1 MSRTFQQIGA
11 ITLLNLRNIPA
22 RWSSSLVAVV
32 GVAGVVLVLVAVLS
46 IAEGFRATLDLAGS
60 DDVAIVLRSGSDS
73 EMSSGISQENVPV
86 IGDASGVVRKG
97 NDAIASPELYV
108 VVDVP
113 LRKTASPAN
122 APFRGVGPLA
132 TATRKSFKLIK
143 GRMFTTGTNEII
155 VGTGVAQQFSGL
167 DIGQSVRWGPT
178 SWTVVGEFADGGS
191 VSESEIWGDARVVQS
206 AYNRGNS
213 YQSVRVKLQNA
224 GAFKGFKDA
233 LTSDPRLTVSAQ
245 PEKEFYAEQSK
256 IMRTIISN
264 AGWTLAIM
272 MGVGA
277 IFAAL
282 NTMYNAV
289 AGRVREIA
297 TLRAM
302 GFGALPV
309 VVSVLVESL
318 VLGAVGGLLGGVLA
332 YIFFDGLRSST
343 LNFQNFSQITFAF
356 TITPQLI
363 VTGIIYGLILTL
375 IGGLLPGI
383 RAARLPVTEGLRQ
396 L

>member
-1 MSRTFQQIGA
+1 MSRTIQQIGA

-167 DIGQSVRWGPT
+167 DIGRSVRWGPT

-318 VLGAVGGLLGGVLA
+318 VLGAIGGLLGGVLA
-332 YIFFDGLRSST
+332 YIFLDGLRSST

>member
-1 MSRTFQQIGA
+1 MSGTFEQIGA
-11 ITLLNLRNIPA
+11 VTALNLQNLPA
-22 RWSSSLVAVV
+22 RWSSSIVAVV

-46 IAEGFRATLDLAGS
+46 IAEGFRAALDLSGS
-60 DDVAIVLRSGSDS
+60 EDVAVVLRSGSDN
-73 EMSSGISQENVPV
+73 EMSSGIDQNSVPV
-86 IGDASGVVRKG
+86 VGDASGVLRKG
-97 NDAIASPELYV
+97 KDPIASPELYV

-113 LRKTASPAN
+113 MKPANSPAN
-122 APFRGVGPLA
+122 APLRGVGPSA
-132 TATRKSFKLIK
+132 AFTRKDFRMVS
-143 GRMFTTGTNEII
+143 GRMFTTGTNELI
-155 VGTGVAQQFSGL
+155 VGIGAEQQFNGL
-167 DIGQSVRWGPT
+167 EIGKTVRWGPT
-178 SWTVVGEFADGGS
+178 TWKVVGVFSDGGS
-191 VSESEIWGDARVVQS
+191 VSESEIWADSRVVQQ
-206 AYNRGNS
+206 AYNRGTS

-224 GAFKGFKDA
+224 GAFTGFKDA
-233 LTSDPRLTVSAQ
+233 LTSDPRLTVEVQ
-245 PEKEFYAEQSK
+245 REKDFYAEQSK
-256 IMRTIISN
+256 LLRTIVTK

-289 AGRVREIA
+289 ANRVREIA

-318 VLGAVGGLLGGVLA
+318 VLGAVGGLLGGVVA
-332 YIFFDGLRSST
+332 YVLLNGVRSST

-363 VTGIIYGLILTL
+363 LTGIIYGLILTL

-383 RAARLPVTEGLRQ
+383 RAARMPVTEGLRQ

>member
-1 MSRTFQQIGA
+1 V
-11 ITLLNLRNIPA
+11 
-22 RWSSSLVAVV
+22 VAVV

-60 DDVAIVLRSGSDS
+60 DDVAVVMRSGSDS
-73 EMSSGISQENVPV
+73 EMSSGIEQDNVTV
-86 IGDASGVVRKG
+86 IGDASGVLRKG
-97 NDAIASPELYV
+97 KDAIASPELYV

-113 LRKTASPAN
+113 LKKTHSPAN
-122 APFRGVGPLA
+122 APLRGVGPLA
-132 TATRKSFKLIK
+132 AVTRKSFKLVK

-155 VGTGVAQQFSGL
+155 VGTGIAQQFDGVGV
-167 DIGQSVRWGPT
+167 GQSVRWGPT
-178 SWTVVGEFADGGS
+178 TWTVVGEFSDGGS
-191 VSESEIWGDARVVQS
+191 VSESEIWGDARVVQQ
-206 AYNRGNS
+206 AYNRGTS
-213 YQSVRVKLQNA
+213 YQSVRVKLQNPST
-224 GAFKGFKDA
+224 FNTFKDA

-245 PEKEFYAEQSK
+245 REKEFYSEQSK
-256 IMRTIISN
+256 VMRTIISN

-332 YIFFDGLRSST
+332 WALLDGLRSST

>member
-11 ITLLNLRNIPA
+11 VTALNLRNIPA

-60 DDVAIVLRSGSDS
+60 EDVAVVLRSGSDS
-73 EMSSGISQENVPV
+73 EMSSGIGQEEVTV
-86 IGDASGVVRKG
+86 IGDASGVLRKG
-97 NDAIASPELYV
+97 KDSIASPELYV

-113 LRKTASPAN
+113 LKKTASPAN
-122 APFRGVGPLA
+122 APFRGVGALA
-132 TATRKSFKLIK
+132 STTRKSFKIVK

-155 VGTGVAQQFSGL
+155 VGSGVAQQFDGL
-167 DIGQSVRWGPT
+167 DIGKSVRWGPT
-178 SWTVVGEFADGGS
+178 SWTVVGEFSDGGS
-191 VSESEIWGDARVVQS
+191 VSESEIWGDARVLQN
-206 AYNRGNS
+206 AYNRGTS
-213 YQSVRVKLQNA
+213 YQSVRVKLQNTA
-224 GAFKGFKDA
+224 AFNKFKDA
-233 LTSDPRLTVSAQ
+233 LTSDPRVTVSAQ
-245 PEKEFYAEQSK
+245 REKEFYSEQSK
-256 IMRTIISN
+256 IMRTIITN

-302 GFGALPV
+302 GFGAFPV
-309 VVSVLVESL
+309 VISVLVESL

-332 YIFFDGLRSST
+332 YVFLDGLRSST

-356 TITPQLI
+356 TVTPQLI
-363 VTGIIYGLILTL
+363 LTGIIYGLILTL

>member
-1 MSRTFQQIGA
+1 
-11 ITLLNLRNIPA
+11 
-22 RWSSSLVAVV
+22 VV

-60 DDVAIVLRSGSDS
+60 DDVAVVMRSGSDS
-73 EMSSGISQENVPV
+73 EMSSGLEQEIVPI
-86 IGDASGVVRKG
+86 IGDAAGVLRKG
-97 NDAIASPELYV
+97 KDPIASPELYV

-113 LRKTASPAN
+113 LKKTASPAN
-122 APFRGVGPLA
+122 APFRGVGPMA
-132 TATRKSFKLIK
+132 MATRKSFKLTQ

-155 VGTGVAQQFSGL
+155 VGTGVAQQFDGL
-167 DIGQSVRWGPT
+167 DIGRTVRWGPT
-178 SWTVVGEFADGGS
+178 TWTVVGQFSDGGS
-191 VSESEIWGDARVVQS
+191 VSESEIWGDARVVQA
-206 AYNRGNS
+206 AYNRGTS

-224 GAFKGFKDA
+224 GAFNSFKDA
-233 LTSDPRLTVSAQ
+233 LTADPRLTVTAQ
-245 PEKEFYAEQSK
+245 REKEFYAEQSK

-302 GFGALPV
+302 GFGATPV
-309 VVSVLVESL
+309 IISVLVESL
-318 VLGAVGGLLGGVLA
+318 FLGAIGGFLGGVLA
-332 YIFFDGLRSST
+332 WALLDGLRSST

-375 IGGLLPGI
+375 IGGLLPGV